1 VRALVVGNAGDADP
15 GLVGERLELLGFALS
30 SVAREEPGQWP
41 SLVGA
46 DLVLLLG
53 SDWSVYWDGVA
64 RQVRAEQE
72 LVRESHRRGVP
83 VLGICFGAQLMAS
96 ALGGTVSR
104 APRAEIGWC
113 DVLAPPA
120 HAVVGGRWMQ
130 WHHDAFSVP
139 PGADVLALSDAGPQA
154 MRMHRCLGVQYH
166 PEANEAIVTRWL
178 SGEGAV
184 ELAVNGPSPADL
196 MEQTR
201 TAMPAATEASRA
213 LVDWFIDVVA
223 TGPAAP
229 APRRNLFT
237 R

>member
-15 GLVGERLELLGFALS
+15 GLVGERLEHHGFALA

-41 SLVGA
+41 SLAGT

-53 SDWSVYWDGVA
+53 SDWSVYGEGVA
-64 RQVRAEQE
+64 KQVRAEQE

-83 VLGICFGAQLMAS
+83 VLGICFGAQIMAA
-96 ALGGTVSR
+96 ALGGAVAR
-104 APRAEIGWC
+104 ASRAEIGWC

-139 PGADVLALSDAGPQA
+139 AGADVLALSDAGPQA

-166 PEANEAIVTRWL
+166 PEANEAIVMRWL

-184 ELAVNGPSPADL
+184 ELATNGVSPVDL
-196 MEQTR
+196 MEETR
-201 TAMPAATEASRA
+201 AAMPAATEASRRV
-213 LVDWFIDVVA
+213 VDWFVDDVA